1 MKSKEKFKTYIS
13 KQTKMETQHTKL
25 YHPAKAEL
33 KGKFI
38 VINACIKKKE

>member
-1 MKSKEKFKTYIS
+1 MKSKEKLKTYIL

-25 YHPAKAEL
+25 YDLAKAEL
-33 KGKFI
+33 EGKFM